1 MFDLSDLVN
10 TTPSRKL
17 WKQRSKGSVGIY
29 LRTEM
34 APEPNSDSLKLSIGK
49 RAEQRL
55 CLGIQVEQQA
65 LLVRRSFSAARGS
78 GGDGWCL
85 YK

>member
-1 MFDLSDLVN
+1 
-10 TTPSRKL
+10 
-17 WKQRSKGSVGIY
+17 
-29 LRTEM
+29 M